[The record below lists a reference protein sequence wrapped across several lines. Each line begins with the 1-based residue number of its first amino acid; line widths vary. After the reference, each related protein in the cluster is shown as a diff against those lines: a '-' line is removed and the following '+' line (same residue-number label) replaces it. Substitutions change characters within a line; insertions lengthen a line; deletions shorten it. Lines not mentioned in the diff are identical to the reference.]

1 MERVTRRYVGHTVA
15 TKFRPG
21 THLFIHRN
29 LLGSFLFSRA
39 RFANRISKNEGLGS
53 TRGYLPHLLEAP
65 SFMAKGD
72 GKSPDLHPNFVTM
85 SVGTGVAT
93 GSAMLS
99 PSWCLRLYRS
109 RLVSRHASPA

>member
-21 THLFIHRN
+21 THFFIHRN

-65 SFMAKGD
+65 SFMAKETENLRTFIRTLSRCPLERV
-72 GKSPDLHPNFVTM
+72 SPLVRLCYLPR
-85 SVGTGVAT
+85 GVCDCT
-93 GSAMLS
+93 DQG
-99 PSWCLRLYRS
+99 
-109 RLVSRHASPA
+109 